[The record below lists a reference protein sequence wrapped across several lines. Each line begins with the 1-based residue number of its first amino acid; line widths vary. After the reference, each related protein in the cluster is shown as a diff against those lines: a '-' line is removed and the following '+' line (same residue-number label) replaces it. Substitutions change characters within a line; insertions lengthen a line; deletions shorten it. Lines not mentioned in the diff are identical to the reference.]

1 MGRKS
6 KTAARSEAERD
17 HYRRRLVSCVDCGVI
32 CVVSWVFQDGTGVQ
46 LDDLGPESQEIARE
60 VLGDDQVDLQG
71 FGVSRYGFAHRC
83 PPTFSKLTEV
93 ETGKELAHAVHVL

>member
-46 LDDLGPESQEIARE
+46 LDDLGPESQEVARE
-60 VLGDDQVDLQG
+60 VLGDDQVDRQG
-71 FGVSRYGFAHRC
+71 FGVNRYLGHRC
-83 PPTFSKLTEV
+83 PPTRSTLTEV
-93 ETGKELAHAVHVL
+93 ETGEELAHVVHVL